1 MIRSKLARATIAGL
15 RDRIGMAEEGKRR
28 ILEVK
33 ARLDMRYKS
42 REISYE
48 DYVFEC
54 GKEIDG
60 RTIEEW
66 VKYYDS
72 YIAYCKGEIR
82 KQGKHITNNKILLV
96 FFSLAMILTLSLSIV
111 YIGPTFVG
119 LVTQESENASFV
131 EEVVDA
137 GRDISEDEAPIE
149 EPPVE
154 EPPEGA

>member
-66 VKYYDS
+66 VK
-72 YIAYCKGEIR
+72 
-82 KQGKHITNNKILLV
+82 
-96 FFSLAMILTLSLSIV
+96 
-111 YIGPTFVG
+111 
-119 LVTQESENASFV
+119 
-131 EEVVDA
+131 
-137 GRDISEDEAPIE
+137 
-149 EPPVE
+149 
-154 EPPEGA
+154 